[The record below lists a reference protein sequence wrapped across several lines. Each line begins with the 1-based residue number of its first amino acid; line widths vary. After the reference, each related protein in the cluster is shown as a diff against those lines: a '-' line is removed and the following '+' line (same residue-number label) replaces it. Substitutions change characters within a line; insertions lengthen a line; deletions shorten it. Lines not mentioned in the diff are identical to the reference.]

1 MHGLPNLK
9 IILTVFNWILQ
20 QETERLFEYRLPTLK
35 VARRWKPLRIEYT
48 SLDTGYTV
56 QFDRRDILKLKN
68 SGLAFFLGVRDQPI
82 KAEGRARIPGKQ
94 RNEVH
99 CGWLGS
105 AV

>member
-1 MHGLPNLK
+1 M
-9 IILTVFNWILQ
+9 
-20 QETERLFEYRLPTLK
+20 
-35 VARRWKPLRIEYT
+35 
-48 SLDTGYTV
+48 

-99 CGWLGS
+99 CG
-105 AV
+105 